1 MPCLVNRAGALGIN
15 VKEITWFE
23 IYIVIVPNGLLL
35 FAGDF
40 ILSFILDFLSLVSAV
55 QALSSETD
63 D

>member
-15 VKEITWFE
+15 VKETTWFE
-23 IYIVIVPNGLLL
+23 TYIVIVPNGLLL

-40 ILSFILDFLSLVSAV
+40 ILSFILDFLSSVSAV